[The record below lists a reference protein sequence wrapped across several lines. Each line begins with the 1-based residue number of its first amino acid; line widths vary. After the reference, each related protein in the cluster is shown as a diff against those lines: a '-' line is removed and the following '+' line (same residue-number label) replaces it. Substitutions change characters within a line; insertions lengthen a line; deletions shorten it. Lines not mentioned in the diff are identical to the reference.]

1 MPINKKQLKRMVKFV
16 ASLRKDEYPNR
27 SSFVKKLEQHDINNN
42 ENISCSAKTIQ
53 RDIKSLIEEFGA
65 PIEFDQENN
74 GYFLTRSDWKF
85 RCPIFQEDELLAL
98 AIGSCVAG
106 KIFPE
111 PIKTDIQDAFD
122 YQLSENNYDGGFDH
136 LEQLM
141 ISSGLNVQIPPD
153 IFNKVYKA
161 WKDRYC
167 IKMIYTTPGGSESER
182 IIEPQ
187 LLAFHNR
194 AWMVKAYCH
203 QRKEARNFAVHR
215 IKSIEILEERFKYKK
230 EFSADAQGGTIF
242 NFNKV
247 EDIELQC
254 CKSILPYVIEQPL
267 HHDQKVLPDSTD
279 LFTIALPD
287 VMEQEIVQ
295 WVLSQQGKATVV
307 KPAALKQTIA
317 DRARDILDKH
327 YS

>member
-16 ASLRKDEYPNR
+16 AALRKEEYPNR
-27 SSFVKKLEQHDINNN
+27 ISFVKKLERYDINNN

-53 RDIKSLIEEFGA
+53 RDIKALIEEFGA

-74 GYFLTRSDWKF
+74 GYFLTRTDWKF

-98 AIGSCVAG
+98 AIGACVAG

-111 PIKTDIQDAFD
+111 PIRTDIQDAFD

-141 ISSGLNVQIPPD
+141 ISSGLNVQIAPQ
-153 IFNKVYKA
+153 IFNKIYKA

-167 IKMIYTTPGGSESER
+167 IKIVYTAPSGSESER
-182 IIEPQ
+182 VIEPQ

-203 QRKEARNFAVHR
+203 QREEVRNFAVHR
-215 IKSIEILEERFKYKK
+215 IKSIDVLEERFKYKK
-230 EFSADAQGGTIF
+230 EFSADAQGGTIY
-242 NFNKV
+242 NFNKI
-247 EDIELQC
+247 ENIELRC
-254 CKSILPYVIEQPL
+254 CQSILPYVLEQPL
-267 HHDQKVLPDSTD
+267 HQSQQITTEAQEQ
-279 LFTIALPD
+279 FTITIPEIT
-287 VMEQEIVQ
+287 EQEIIQ

-307 KPAALKQTIA
+307 KPVDLKQCIA
-317 DRARDILDKH
+317 ERAKEILEKH
-327 YS
+327 V